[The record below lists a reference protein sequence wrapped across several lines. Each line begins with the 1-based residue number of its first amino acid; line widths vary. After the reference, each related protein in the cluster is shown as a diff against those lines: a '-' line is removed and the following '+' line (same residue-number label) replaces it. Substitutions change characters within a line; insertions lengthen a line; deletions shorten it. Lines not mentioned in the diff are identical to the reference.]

1 MSISVGSQIPNVT
14 LHVLGENGMPSPVNS
29 LDVLG
34 KGKVVLFAVPGA
46 FTPGCSMVHLPGY
59 VKNQAALRAKGVDT
73 IACVSVNDPWVMDQ
87 WGKASGAE
95 GIVML
100 ADGAGVFTNA
110 MGLAMDGSAF
120 GLGARSQRYSA
131 IIENGVVTELNVEE
145 GAGITV
151 SACEIVLEHLGS
163 PRDPGTRCAGFR
175 PRWLPR
181 SRRVTIRERARGRA
195 SDPAVRRSSCTP
207 TPRLA

>member
-29 LDVLG
+29 HEVLG

-95 GIVML
+95 GILML

-131 IIENGVVTELNVEE
+131 IIEDGIVKELNVEE

-151 SACEIVLEHLGS
+151 SACEIVLEHL
-163 PRDPGTRCAGFR
+163 
-175 PRWLPR
+175 
-181 SRRVTIRERARGRA
+181 
-195 SDPAVRRSSCTP
+195 
-207 TPRLA
+207 

>member
-29 LDVLG
+29 HDVLG
-34 KGKVVLFAVPGA
+34 KGKVVLFAAPGA

-95 GIVML
+95 GILML
-100 ADGAGVFTNA
+100 ADGAGLFTNE

-151 SACEIVLEHLGS
+151 SACEIVLEHL
-163 PRDPGTRCAGFR
+163 
-175 PRWLPR
+175 
-181 SRRVTIRERARGRA
+181 
-195 SDPAVRRSSCTP
+195 
-207 TPRLA
+207 

>member
-1 MSISVGSQIPNVT
+1 
-14 LHVLGENGMPSPVNS
+14 
-29 LDVLG
+29 
-34 KGKVVLFAVPGA
+34 
-46 FTPGCSMVHLPGY
+46 MVHLPGY

-95 GIVML
+95 GILML
-100 ADGAGVFTNA
+100 ADGAGLFTNE

-151 SACEIVLEHLGS
+151 SACEIVLEHL
-163 PRDPGTRCAGFR
+163 
-175 PRWLPR
+175 
-181 SRRVTIRERARGRA
+181 
-195 SDPAVRRSSCTP
+195 
-207 TPRLA
+207 